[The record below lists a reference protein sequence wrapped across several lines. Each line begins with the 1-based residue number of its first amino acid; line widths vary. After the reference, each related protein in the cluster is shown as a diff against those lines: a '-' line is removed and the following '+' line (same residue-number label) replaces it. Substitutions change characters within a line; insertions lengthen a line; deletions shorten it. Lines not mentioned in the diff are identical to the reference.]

1 MDSRTQMTAKYST
14 AMYKMMT
21 KMFMMMMMKK
31 KMTAVSRNLAINFV
45 SSKLGPF
52 IRGHDLPNSPI
63 VNDDDLHVL
72 GDKEISVEFFLQWV
86 ELVFLYLSCIII
98 TPANLVIMTIG

>member
-72 GDKEISVEFFLQWV
+72 GDKEFFLQWV
-86 ELVFLYLSCIII
+86 EVLFLYLSRIII
-98 TPANLVIMTIG
+98 TPPIW

>member
-1 MDSRTQMTAKYST
+1 MNVV
-14 AMYKMMT
+14 
-21 KMFMMMMMKK
+21 MMMMILLLVIA
-31 KMTAVSRNLAINFV
+31 KMMATTMTMMMTVVSRNLAINFV
-45 SSKLGPF
+45 CSKLEPF

-72 GDKEISVEFFLQWV
+72 GDKEISVDFFLQWV

>member
-1 MDSRTQMTAKYST
+1 MISIIAIWIPEPRRPRNIVHA

-21 KMFMMMMMKK
+21 KMFMMTMMMKK

-63 VNDDDLHVL
+63 VNDDDLNVL
-72 GDKEISVEFFLQWV
+72 GDKESFF
-86 ELVFLYLSCIII
+86 
-98 TPANLVIMTIG
+98 AMG